1 MEISSMSSRLRRCL
15 TVTLAVLTLV
25 YQTRLHPQHTVDAFK
40 IEKIVFKSRF
50 DSIRLSTKENL
61 SNEYGEWI
69 SSRRKATQPSSF
81 NNSVILIF
89 PGAGGP
95 DCFTS
100 ELQETL
106 QSDMQELKQ
115 DSETFLCVWDWSE
128 FRGTVLTAAF
138 DSECVG
144 KGAAFHVRIAGN
156 PADDM
161 QELKQDNEKFLC
173 VWDWSEFR
181 GNVFTAAFDS
191 ECVGEGAA
199 EALDVSSKNNQ
210 LSAKITSVHSIG
222 VSVGAFAANAFAR
235 KYKAQYPESH
245 VKLTLLDPFTGRGL
259 FGPNYGRDN
268 FGLDVD
274 VAEQYMNTDDPVP
287 TTNSPLPLCKVY
299 DVTDADER
307 NTFVPPKGESMHTWP
322 LVYYSRYGY
331 RRNNQD
337 NVIARE

>member
-81 NNSVILIF
+81 DNSVILIF

-115 DSETFLCVWDWSE
+115 DSET
-128 FRGTVLTAAF
+128 
-138 DSECVG
+138 
-144 KGAAFHVRIAGN
+144 
-156 PADDM
+156 
-161 QELKQDNEKFLC
+161 FLC

-235 KYKAQYPESH
+235 KYKAQYPESR

-274 VAEQYMNTDDPVP
+274 VAEQYLNTDDPVP

-337 NVIARE
+337 T

>member
-1 MEISSMSSRLRRCL
+1 
-15 TVTLAVLTLV
+15 VTLAVLTLIN
-25 YQTRLHPQHTVDAFK
+25 QKRLHLQHTVDAFN
-40 IEKIVFKSRF
+40 IEQIVLKSRF

-81 NNSVILIF
+81 DNSVILIF

-115 DSETFLCVWDWSE
+115 DNETFLCVWDWSE
-128 FRGTVLTAAF
+128 FRGNVL
-138 DSECVG
+138 
-144 KGAAFHVRIAGN
+144 
-156 PADDM
+156 
-161 QELKQDNEKFLC
+161 
-173 VWDWSEFR
+173 
-181 GNVFTAAFDS
+181 TAAFDS

-274 VAEQYMNTDDPVP
+274 VAEQYLNTDDPVP

-337 NVIARE
+337 T